1 MCRFYQQ
8 IFSVTNKDEHKVL
21 RIFGLKFKFKNKQS
35 LLQTKI
41 DKLNDKMLIL
51 EEIKEKIILLT
62 NIFESFSNK
71 TISKTNELLQT
82 LQDNRFYN
90 DPFEKNWIKK
100 FLNEYNKLDKIYAY
114 QTLIKNLDED
124 SIKLIAR
131 ILTRIQR
138 VNNGEF
144 INLLYDDEIEIIK
157 DLYANYYPNIIEL
170 SEDCFV
176 YKHYFLPINS
186 FEVPIFY
193 NNLWLDTLKTLK
205 EKSKMD
211 FIDAGGF
218 IGDSAL
224 KLAEYT
230 TGSVHVFEPV
240 SKNFDLMNKT
250 IKMNH
255 CKNIIPIKK
264 GLGKENS
271 SQLAYLSGSASSCKF
286 QNNNFEQETVDITTL
301 DSYVKKN
308 NLQIG
313 LIKTDVEG
321 FEQDLL
327 LGAKNTI
334 KEQKPVLI
342 LSIYHTAEDFFYIK
356 KIIEDLN
363 LNYSFKIRKATYG
376 QMLLETVLI
385 AEVL

>member
-1 MCRFYQQ
+1 MVNFYQK
-8 IFSVTNKDEHKVL
+8 ILSIKNEDDHNVL

-264 GLGKENS
+264 GLGKKIS
-271 SQLAYLSGSASSCKF
+271 SQLAYLSGSASSCK
-286 QNNNFEQETVDITTL
+286 
-301 DSYVKKN
+301 KN
-308 NLQIG
+308 RCRRI
-313 LIKTDVEG
+313 
-321 FEQDLL
+321 
-327 LGAKNTI
+327 
-334 KEQKPVLI
+334 
-342 LSIYHTAEDFFYIK
+342 
-356 KIIEDLN
+356 
-363 LNYSFKIRKATYG
+363 
-376 QMLLETVLI
+376 
-385 AEVL
+385 